1 MFTITT
7 ACGDETISEAENEQD
22 TEETSKEQAN
32 DNSVVQ
38 EETDKGNEAGKT
50 SNSNNSSENNNGSSN
65 YNSNNSNVDENDNSS
80 TSDSEKEKKTIHFS
94 SGSEAIDY
102 LRKEL
107 DMENNE
113 DIIFDDMGGRLEKDS
128 YGSYYTIVLYVKTL
142 KEAGGSGTA
151 GIYKVYQD
159 GKYEF
164 K

>member
-1 MFTITT
+1 MFTITS
-7 ACGDETISEAENEQD
+7 ACGEETIREAKNEQD

-38 EETDKGNEAGKT
+38 EETDKGNEAGKA
-50 SNSNNSSENNNGSSN
+50 SNSNN
-65 YNSNNSNVDENDNSS
+65 
-80 TSDSEKEKKTIHFS
+80 TSDSEKDEKTILFS

-113 DIIFDDMGGRLEKDS
+113 DIYFDAWGGGGGLLEKDS
-128 YGSYYTIVLYVKTL
+128 YGSYYTIVLYVKAW
-142 KEAGGSGTA
+142 KEDGGSGTA

-159 GKYEF
+159 GKYELKHHSF
-164 K
+164 

>member
-7 ACGDETISEAENEQD
+7 ACGEETISEAENEQD

-38 EETDKGNEAGKT
+38 EETDKGNEGGKT
-50 SNSNNSSENNNGSSN
+50 SNSNN
-65 YNSNNSNVDENDNSS
+65 
-80 TSDSEKEKKTIHFS
+80 TSDSEKEEKTILFS

-113 DIIFDDMGGRLEKDS
+113 DIYFEDGGGILEKDS
-128 YGSYYTIVLYVKTL
+128 YGSYYDIVLYVKAW
-142 KEAGGSGTA
+142 KEDGGSGTFE
-151 GIYKVYQD
+151 IYKVYQD
-159 GKYEF
+159 GKYESHF
-164 K
+164 

>member
-7 ACGDETISEAENEQD
+7 ACGVETISEAENEQD

-50 SNSNNSSENNNGSSN
+50 SNSNN
-65 YNSNNSNVDENDNSS
+65 
-80 TSDSEKEKKTIHFS
+80 TSDSEKEKKTILFS

-113 DIIFDDMGGRLEKDS
+113 DIIFDDMGGLLEIDS
-128 YGSYYTIVLYVKTL
+128 YGSYYTIVLYS
-142 KEAGGSGTA
+142 KEWKAAGGSGTLD
-151 GIYKVYQD
+151 IYIVYQD
-159 GKYEF
+159 GKYVSKYELI
-164 K
+164 

>member
-7 ACGDETISEAENEQD
+7 ACGVETISETENEQD

-50 SNSNNSSENNNGSSN
+50 SNSNN
-65 YNSNNSNVDENDNSS
+65 
-80 TSDSEKEKKTIHFS
+80 TSDSEKEKKPILFS

-113 DIIFDDMGGRLEKDS
+113 DIVFGDTGGDLEKDS
-128 YGSYYTIVLYVKTL
+128 YGSYYTIVLTIKSWR
-142 KEAGGSGTA
+142 EAGGSGTA

-159 GKYEF
+159 GKYES
-164 K
+164 KY

>member
-7 ACGDETISEAENEQD
+7 ACGVETISEAENEQD

-38 EETDKGNEAGKT
+38 EETDKANEEEKT
-50 SNSNNSSENNNGSSN
+50 SNSNN
-65 YNSNNSNVDENDNSS
+65 
-80 TSDSEKEKKTIHFS
+80 TSDSEKEMKTILFS

-113 DIIFDDMGGRLEKDS
+113 DIVFGDMGGDLEKDS
-128 YGSYYTIVLYVKTL
+128 YGSYYTIVLTIKSWR
-142 KEAGGSGTA
+142 EAGGSGTA

-159 GKYEF
+159 GKYELAF
-164 K
+164 GYADK

>member
-7 ACGDETISEAENEQD
+7 ACGVETISEAENEQD

-50 SNSNNSSENNNGSSN
+50 SNSNN
-65 YNSNNSNVDENDNSS
+65 
-80 TSDSEKEKKTIHFS
+80 TSDSEKENETILFS

-102 LRKEL
+102 LRKEIE
-107 DMENNE
+107 MENNE
-113 DIIFDDMGGRLEKDS
+113 GIIFDDMGGSLEKDS
-128 YGSYYTIVLYVKTL
+128 YGSYYTIVLTIKSWR
-142 KEAGGSGTA
+142 EAGGSGTA

-159 GKYEF
+159 GKYELAF
-164 K
+164 GYADK

>member
-7 ACGDETISEAENEQD
+7 ACGVETISEAENEQD

-32 DNSVVQ
+32 DNSLVQ

-50 SNSNNSSENNNGSSN
+50 SNSNN
-65 YNSNNSNVDENDNSS
+65 
-80 TSDSEKEKKTIHFS
+80 TSDSEKENETILFS

-107 DMENNE
+107 EMENNE
-113 DIIFDDMGGRLEKDS
+113 GIIFDDMGGSLEKDS
-128 YGSYYTIVLYVKTL
+128 YGSYYDIVLYVKSW
-142 KEAGGSGTA
+142 KEDGGSGTA

-159 GKYEF
+159 GKYES
-164 K
+164 KYE

>member
-7 ACGDETISEAENEQD
+7 ACSDETVSEAENEQD

-50 SNSNNSSENNNGSSN
+50 SNSNN
-65 YNSNNSNVDENDNSS
+65 
-80 TSDSEKEKKTIHFS
+80 TSDSEKEEKTIHFS

-113 DIIFDDMGGRLEKDS
+113 DIIFDDMGGLLEEDS
-128 YGSYYTIVLYVKTL
+128 YGSYYTIVLYVKTW
-142 KEAGGSGTA
+142 KEDGGSGTA

>member
-7 ACGDETISEAENEQD
+7 ACGVETISEAENEQD

-32 DNSVVQ
+32 DTSVVQ

-50 SNSNNSSENNNGSSN
+50 SNSTN
-65 YNSNNSNVDENDNSS
+65 
-80 TSDSEKEKKTIHFS
+80 TSDSEKDEKTIRFS

-113 DIIFDDMGGRLEKDS
+113 DIIFDDMGGLLEIDS
-128 YGSYYTIVLYVKTL
+128 YGSYYTIVLVS
-142 KEAGGSGTA
+142 KEWRADGGTGTMD
-151 GIYKVYQD
+151 IYMVYQD
-159 GKYEF
+159 GKYVSKYELLNL
-164 K
+164 